1 MGAPLQGIRVADFSR
16 VIAGPVCA
24 MTLAD
29 MGADVVKIEH
39 PVGGDDTR
47 GYRPPEIDGFS
58 PAFLCYN
65 RNKRG
70 IALDLNVP
78 EGLKTARALIDS
90 ADIVIENFRTGLMA
104 RYGLD
109 YETVAADRPELIYL
123 SISAYGRDGPFASR
137 AGYDPVVQ
145 AESGFMS
152 MTGYPDGEPMRTG
165 VPMIDVTT
173 GMTAAQAV
181 LVALFAR
188 KRTGKGQFI
197 EVPLFDTGF
206 SMTLHASMEY
216 MAGGE
221 SPTRV
226 GNGSFVTHP
235 LGVFHA
241 SDGPFFLTIG
251 NERAWRRLV
260 LEVLE
265 RRDVFEDPDF
275 TTGTLRAKHRDRLT
289 ALLEEIFATDTRD
302 SWIARIRAV
311 NVPVGPL
318 RTLDESMASMEVR
331 SRDIVREARR
341 ASGSPLPDI
350 RSPIHLSGTPLR
362 DATAAPGLGEH
373 TDEVLAEWLGYGS
386 GQIEELRKSGAAGD
400 SV

>member
-1 MGAPLQGIRVADFSR
+1 MGAPLEGIRVADFSR

-70 IALDLNVP
+70 IALDLNVA
-78 EGLKTARALIDS
+78 EGLRTARELIDR

-109 YETVAADRPELIYL
+109 YASLAAERPDLIYL
-123 SISAYGRDGPFASR
+123 SISAYGRDGPFAAR

-181 LVALFAR
+181 LAALFAR
-188 KRTGKGQFI
+188 KRTGRGQFI

-206 SMTLHASMEY
+206 SMTMHASMEY
-216 MAGGE
+216 MVSGE
-221 SPTRV
+221 CPTRV

-241 SDGPFFLTIG
+241 SDGPFFLTVG

-265 RRDVFEDPDF
+265 RRDLFDDPQF
-275 TTGTLRAKHRDRLT
+275 ATGTLRAQNRDRLT

-302 SWIARIRAV
+302 GWIQRIRAV

-318 RTLDESMASMEVR
+318 RTIEEAMASAEVKGR
-331 SRDIVREARR
+331 GIVREAKR
-341 ASGSPLPDI
+341 AAWPPLPDV
-350 RSPIHLSGTPLR
+350 RGPIHLSATPLR
-362 DATAAPGLGEH
+362 DATAAPALGEH
-373 TDEVLAEWLGYGS
+373 TDEVLADWLGYGRDD
-386 GQIEELRKSGAAGD
+386 IEALRKTGATGT
-400 SV
+400 